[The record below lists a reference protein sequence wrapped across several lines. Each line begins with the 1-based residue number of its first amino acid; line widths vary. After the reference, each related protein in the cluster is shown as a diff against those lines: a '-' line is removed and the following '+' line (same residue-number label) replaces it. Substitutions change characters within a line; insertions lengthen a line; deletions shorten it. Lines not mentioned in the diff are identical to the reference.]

1 MSAFTSM
8 KQRRS
13 YSRVGGSAPDHDEIL
28 RLVEAA
34 GTVADHGSL
43 RPWRFIEIR
52 GGARARL
59 GSALAEGSGAS
70 SDLERAGFISK
81 AERAPL
87 LIAIVA
93 AHKQSEK
100 VTTWEQDAVAA
111 GVTHALSL
119 LLDEAGWGVI
129 WRTGPFT
136 RTGPVRRVHEL
147 QANEELLGWLYVGE
161 RPVGER
167 PVGERPVGERGA
179 RRTLI
184 DAADHVTVLS

>member
-1 MSAFTSM
+1 MSAYASM
-8 KQRRS
+8 QQRRS
-13 YSRVGGSAPDHDEIL
+13 CPRVEASAPDHDEIL
-28 RLVEAA
+28 HLVEAA

-43 RPWRFIEIR
+43 RPWRLIELR
-52 GGARARL
+52 GTARARV
-59 GSALAEGSGAS
+59 GSALAEAAGAD
-70 SDLERAGFISK
+70 SDAERAGFISK

-93 AHKQSEK
+93 AHKPSEK

-111 GVTHALSL
+111 GVSHALSL

-136 RTGPVRRVHEL
+136 RSEPVRRVHEL
-147 QANEELLGWLYVGE
+147 QANEVLLGWLYVGE
-161 RPVGER
+161 RPADT
-167 PVGERPVGERGA
+167 RGV

-184 DAADHVTVLS
+184 NAADHVTVLA